1 MSDEPEE
8 GDLYLPE
15 PREIGDGAVL
25 LADPVEFFEFTNSLA
40 AIVMDGGLYVLR
52 RDTGKW
58 VNVESLAKQPATAKL
73 AKVKG

>member
-1 MSDEPEE
+1 MNDESEE

-40 AIVMDGGLYVLR
+40 AIVIDGGLYVLR

-58 VNVESLAKQPATAKL
+58 VNVESLAKQPTAKL
-73 AKVKG
+73 SKVKG